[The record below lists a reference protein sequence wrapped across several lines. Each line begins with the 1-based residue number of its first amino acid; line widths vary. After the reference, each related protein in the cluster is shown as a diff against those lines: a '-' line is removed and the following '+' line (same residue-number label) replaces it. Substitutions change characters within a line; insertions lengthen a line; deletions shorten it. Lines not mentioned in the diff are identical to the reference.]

1 MKTKVATGLPD
12 METESSARKTGLA
25 PLVCEDPRLL
35 ILGSLPG
42 DKSLELQ
49 QYYGHPQNRFWKVI
63 AAVHGLPCPADYA
76 ARKEML
82 ATCRIVLWDVYHA
95 ASRPGSMD
103 ADIRK
108 GEFND
113 IAGLLLRFPGI
124 DTIALNGSAAAAG
137 FDKYLR
143 LTGAV
148 ISPAEP
154 VTRQAEAVTRQAEAV
169 TAYEV
174 DGIRAA
180 CAEISGRRLHILHLP
195 STSPANARWT
205 PDKLI
210 SVWKHIRG

>member
-1 MKTKVATGLPD
+1 MKTKVATGLPN
-12 METESSARKTGLA
+12 EGTGLPTRKTGLS
-25 PLVCEDPRLL
+25 PLVCENPRLL

-42 DKSLELQ
+42 DRSLEMQ

-63 AAVHGLPCPADYA
+63 AAIHGLPCPSDYGA
-76 ARKEML
+76 KKEML
-82 ATCRIVLWDVYHA
+82 AACRIVLWDVYHA

-124 DTIALNGSAAAAG
+124 DTIALNGSAAATG

-143 LTGAV
+143 MTGAV

-169 TAYEV
+169 TTYEV